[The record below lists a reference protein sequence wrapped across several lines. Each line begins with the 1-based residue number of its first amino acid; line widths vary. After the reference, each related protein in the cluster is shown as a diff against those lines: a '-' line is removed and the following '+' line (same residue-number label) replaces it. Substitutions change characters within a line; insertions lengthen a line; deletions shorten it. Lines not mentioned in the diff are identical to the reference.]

1 MLMETLND
9 VLQAEGKIRN
19 GSSEMREGMKREKV
33 VNEVVN
39 KF

>member
-1 MLMETLND
+1 MEILND
-9 VLQAEGKIRN
+9 VFQVEGKIRN
-19 GSSEMREGMKREKV
+19 GSFEMREGMKREKV